1 MSEPRFAGRPAVL
14 ASPAARPPGA
24 AQEIIRSDYV
34 APRLPEDLPDAYC
47 EGDIATVPL
56 LQEPHR
62 SAWQP
67 EIPERYL
74 SMPADELADRIRG
87 VKSALGRRLLILG
100 HHYQRD
106 DVIRFADFRGDSFK
120 LAREAAARPEADF
133 ILFCGVHFMA
143 ESADILTRPDQTV
156 MLPNLAA
163 GCSMADMAQPQDVY
177 ASWDEIVSVVDAER
191 TIPVTYMNSAATL
204 KAFVGRNG
212 GAVCTSSN
220 APAVLRWAFER
231 GDRVLFFPDQHLG
244 RNTGRKLGID
254 SRREMGLWNP
264 AQPMGGLSREQI
276 ERSKILLWQGHCSV
290 HVRFHVDQIEKAR
303 AAHPGVHVVVHPECT
318 EAVVDAADADGS
330 TEFIIDYV
338 KNGPPGLYAVGTE
351 INLVHRLHEEVKDQG
366 KTVFCLDPVVC
377 PCATMYR
384 IHPAYQAWVLEEVL
398 AGRVVNQIRVDGET
412 REWALVALQRMLEIT

>member
-1 MSEPRFAGRPAVL
+1 MSTPRLGGPAKVV
-14 ASPAARPPGA
+14 A
-24 AQEIIRSDYV
+24 SDYV

-56 LQEPHR
+56 VEEPHR
-62 SAWQP
+62 VSWQP

-87 VKSALGRRLLILG
+87 VRAALGERLLILG

-106 DVIRFADFRGDSFK
+106 DVIRFTDIRGDSFK
-120 LAREAAARPEADF
+120 LAREAADRPEADF

-143 ESADILTRPDQTV
+143 ESADILTRPDQAV

-177 ASWDEIVSVVDAER
+177 ASWDELTSVVDAER
-191 TIPVTYMNSAATL
+191 TIPITYMNSAASL

-244 RNTGRKLGID
+244 RNTGKRLGID
-254 SRREMGLWNP
+254 PRSEMALWNP
-264 AQPMGGLSREQI
+264 ARPMGGLEAGRSEQP
-276 ERSKILLWQGHCSV
+276 RPALAGPLLG
-290 HVRFHVDQIEKAR
+290 AR
-303 AAHPGVHVVVHPECT
+303 ALQGRADRAGAGAAPRLPRRGAPGVHRGRRRCRRRRRLDGVHHPLRQGR
-318 EAVVDAADADGS
+318 AARRLRRG
-330 TEFIIDYV
+330 
-338 KNGPPGLYAVGTE
+338 
-351 INLVHRLHEEVKDQG
+351 HRDQPRAPAQRRVQAEG
-366 KTVFCLDPVVC
+366 KTAFCLDPVVC

-384 IHPAYQAWVLEEVL
+384 IHPAYQAWVLEEL
-398 AGRVVNQIRVDGET
+398 IAGRIVNQIRVDDDT
-412 REWALVALQRMLEIT
+412 RAWAQVALRRMLEIT

>member
-1 MSEPRFAGRPAVL
+1 MTTSPLGGPAKVV
-14 ASPAARPPGA
+14 A
-24 AQEIIRSDYV
+24 SDYV

-56 LQEPHR
+56 VEEPHR
-62 SAWQP
+62 ASWQP

-74 SMPADELADRIRG
+74 SMSADELADRIRG
-87 VKSALGRRLLILG
+87 VRAALGERLLILG

-106 DVIRFADFRGDSFK
+106 DVIRFTDVRGDSFK
-120 LAREAAARPEADF
+120 LAREAAARPQADY

-143 ESADILTRPDQTV
+143 ESADILTRPDQAV

-177 ASWDEIVSVVDAER
+177 ASWDELTSVVAAER
-191 TIPVTYMNSAATL
+191 TIPITYMNSAASL

-244 RNTGRKLGID
+244 RNTGKRLGVD
-254 SRREMGLWNP
+254 PLAEMAVWNP
-264 AQPMGGLSREQI
+264 ALPMGGLEPARITDSR
-276 ERSKILLWQGHCSV
+276 ILLWQGHCSV
-290 HVRFHVDQIEKAR
+290 HVRFKVEQIERAR
-303 AAHPGVHVVVHPECT
+303 AKHPGCHVVVHPECT

-330 TEFIIDYV
+330 TEFIIRYV
-338 KNGPPGLYAVGTE
+338 KDGPPGVYAVGTE
-351 INLVHRLHEEVKDQG
+351 INLVHRLNAEVEAEG
-366 KTVFCLDPVVC
+366 KTAFCLDPVVC

-384 IHPAYQAWVLEEVL
+384 IHPAYQAWVLEEL
-398 AGRVVNQIRVDGET
+398 IAGRIVNQIRVDDET
-412 REWALVALQRMLEIT
+412 RSWAQVALRRMLEIT

>member
-1 MSEPRFAGRPAVL
+1 MSSLHLPRTPESA
-14 ASPAARPPGA
+14 AARPVA
-24 AQEIIRSDYV
+24 MEYD

-62 SAWQP
+62 ASWQT

-74 SMPADELADRIRG
+74 AMDADELADRIRG
-87 VKSALGRRLLILG
+87 VKAALGERLLILG

-120 LAREAAARPEADF
+120 LAREAADRPEADF

-143 ESADILTRPDQTV
+143 ESADILTRPDQAV

-177 ASWDEIVSVVDAER
+177 ASWDELTSVVPAER
-191 TIPVTYMNSAATL
+191 TIPITYMNSDAKL
-204 KAFVGRNG
+204 KAFVGRSG

-220 APAVLRWAFER
+220 ATAVLQWAFQR

-244 RNTGRKLGID
+244 RNAGKKLGID
-254 SRREMGLWNP
+254 PLDAMAVWNP
-264 AQPMGGLSREQI
+264 AQRRGGLTAEQI

-290 HVRFHVDQIEKAR
+290 HVRFKVDQIDKAR
-303 AAHPGVHVVVHPECT
+303 AQHPGCKVVVHPECT
-318 EAVVDAADADGS
+318 EAVVDAADAEGS
-330 TEFIIDYV
+330 TEFIINYV
-338 KNGPPGLYAVGTE
+338 KNGPPGVYAVGTE

-366 KTVFCLDPVVC
+366 KTVFCLDPIVC

-384 IHPAYQAWVLEEVL
+384 IHPAYQAWVLEELV
-398 AGRVVNQIRVDGET
+398 AGRIVNQIRVDDET
-412 REWALVALQRMLEIT
+412 REWANVALQRMLEIV

>member
-1 MSEPRFAGRPAVL
+1 MSAPRFSAVPATLDPPTAGLETVATTYL
-14 ASPAARPPGA
+14 
-24 AQEIIRSDYV
+24 

-62 SAWQP
+62 ASWQP

-74 SMPADELADRIRG
+74 GMAAEELAGRIDA
-87 VKSALGRRLLILG
+87 VKAALGQRLLILG

-143 ESADILTRPDQTV
+143 ESADVLTRPDQIV

-163 GCSMADMAQPQDVY
+163 GCSMADMAQPADVY
-177 ASWDEIVSVVDAER
+177 ASWDELVSVVDAAR
-191 TIPVTYMNSAATL
+191 TIPVTYMNSAASL

-220 APAVLRWAFER
+220 AAAVLRWAFER

-244 RNTGRKLGID
+244 RNSAKKLGID
-254 SRREMGLWNP
+254 PLSETAVWNP
-264 AQPMGGLSREQI
+264 SQRMGGLTVEQI
-276 ERSKILLWQGHCSV
+276 ERSKVLLWQGHCSV
-290 HVRFHVDQIEKAR
+290 HVRFNVDQIAKAR
-303 AAHPGVHVVVHPECT
+303 AEHPGCRVVVHPECT
-318 EAVVDAADADGS
+318 QAVVDAADADGS
-330 TEFIIDYV
+330 TEFIIQYV
-338 KNGPPGLYAVGTE
+338 KDGPAGVYAVGTE
-351 INLVHRLHEEVKDQG
+351 INLVHRLHEEVKQDG
-366 KTVFCLDPVVC
+366 KTVFCLDPIVC
-377 PCATMYR
+377 PCSTMYR
-384 IHPAYQAWVLEEVL
+384 IHPAYQAWVLEEL
-398 AGRVVNQIRVDGET
+398 AGGRVVNQIRVDDET